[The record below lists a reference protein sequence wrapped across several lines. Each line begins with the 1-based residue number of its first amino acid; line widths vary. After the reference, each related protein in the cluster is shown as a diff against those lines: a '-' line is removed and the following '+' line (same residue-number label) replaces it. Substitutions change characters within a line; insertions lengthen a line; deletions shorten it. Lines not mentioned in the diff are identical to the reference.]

1 MRFNG
6 LRERIGRG
14 IYRHVGRAN
23 GLVQRTRP
31 LSADV
36 LENDVSYL
44 VIFDT
49 PGVGSEDLEVRYVT
63 GRVRIRVDRF
73 REFYDGFEMRFPGR
87 SMELDGEIELPEDA
101 VVDPEAATARVS
113 DVGTVKI
120 EIPKE
125 DAEGIQPTGT
135 EEIEI
140 DD

>member
-1 MRFNG
+1 M
-6 LRERIGRG
+6 
-14 IYRHVGRAN
+14 
-23 GLVQRTRP
+23 
-31 LSADV
+31 

-49 PGVGSEDLEVRYVT
+49 PGTAPEDLEVRYVT